1 MSGREQSREVRTVV
15 KATSYVALENIPS
28 LLLYRSVT
36 DQRQRPADGWA
47 GGRSTVLGVGRL
59 WRCVADVDAVRIGQT
74 PLRWSLGLRFHTFS
88 FPEPCRI
95 LLSSFDFCGH
105 K

>member
-1 MSGREQSREVRTVV
+1 MSGSEQSREVRTVV
-15 KATSYVALENIPS
+15 KATSYVALENIPF
-28 LLLYRSVT
+28 LLLYGH
-36 DQRQRPADGWA
+36 RPASS
-47 GGRSTVLGVGRL
+47 GRVGRWEVGL
-59 WRCVADVDAVRIGQT
+59 GSWEALEPEVRLGIGQT